1 MGSRLRPYV
10 PGLGGVVS
18 GSCLH
23 CAAAPPSPL
32 AVVDIRSLAPP
43 SMEALAA
50 CVSVYT
56 WKFPQLL
63 PTRILESS
71 MELLLPFSLSSPFL
85 SLGGHNG
92 MVDEMNPRHA
102 SPCGCWR
109 MEG

>member
-1 MGSRLRPYV
+1 M
-10 PGLGGVVS
+10 
-18 GSCLH
+18 
-23 CAAAPPSPL
+23 
-32 AVVDIRSLAPP
+32 
-43 SMEALAA
+43 
-50 CVSVYT
+50 CVCIHLEI
-56 WKFPQLL
+56 PQLL

-85 SLGGHNG
+85 SPGGRNG